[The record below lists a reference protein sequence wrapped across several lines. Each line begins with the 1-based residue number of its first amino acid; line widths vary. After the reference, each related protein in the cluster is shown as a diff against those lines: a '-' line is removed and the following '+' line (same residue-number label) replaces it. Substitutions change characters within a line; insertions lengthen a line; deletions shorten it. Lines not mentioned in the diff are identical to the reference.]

1 MNNKYTIYLYR
12 TLSGLTPA
20 AQPMEDVNGW
30 ELVGRKEVEFL
41 PEDMLSDDEIKQARL
56 ESLKQLRDKIAGN
69 HDLAKIDAE
78 IKALTSGG
86 EYD

>member
-1 MNNKYTIYLYR
+1 MSNKYTVYLYR
-12 TLSGLTPA
+12 TLSGLMSA

-78 IKALTSGG
+78 IKELS
-86 EYD
+86 E